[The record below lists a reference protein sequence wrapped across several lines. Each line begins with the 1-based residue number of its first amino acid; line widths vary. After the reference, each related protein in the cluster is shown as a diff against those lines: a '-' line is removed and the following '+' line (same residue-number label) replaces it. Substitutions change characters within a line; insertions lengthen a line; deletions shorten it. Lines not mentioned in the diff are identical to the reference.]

1 MNITVT
7 DEKHCKKKLRLEIP
21 ADTVRTETDKMAA
34 KLARQV
40 NVPGFRR
47 GKVPSSVVKTRFRKE
62 LRDEVLSHLLPHSLG
77 DAIREKELKVIG
89 EPAVDDLKFGDD
101 ESIDVTFTVEVAPEF
116 DLSNYQRL
124 PLTKR
129 VYGVRD
135 EDVERTLDRLRE
147 GQAELV
153 PVEDR
158 GSQQGDLLTVNLNGD
173 VEPES
178 EAAEAGEK
186 GATPSK
192 QDLTIKKQDT
202 EIELGGKGVLSEF
215 TDALIGTRPG
225 DIRSFAVTYPGD
237 YKPESYAGRKVNYTA
252 EVTAVG
258 FKELPDADDEFA
270 QGIGEQ
276 FKTIEELRADIRSKL
291 EHEGE
296 RRSDAEL
303 RSSLME
309 QLVDR
314 NRFEVP
320 DYIVEKQMDSRLN
333 TFLRQLAGQGLDPRN
348 LKVDWDDFRESQRER
363 AEREV
368 RGSFIL
374 DRIAEAEKIEVADTE
389 LDAEI
394 SQLAERSGAAADV
407 LRARLTKEG
416 SLDSIKEQVRNRKA
430 LDLVI
435 ASADTRIEEV
445 EGIGGEDVT
454 AGAGQRAKEQG
465 DS

>member
-7 DEKHCKKKLRLEIP
+7 DQEHCKKKLRLEIP
-21 ADTVRTETDKMAA
+21 ADAVRTETDKMAA

-77 DAIREKELKVIG
+77 DAIREKELRVIG

-116 DLSNYQRL
+116 EVSNYKSL
-124 PLTKR
+124 PLSRR
-129 VYGVRD
+129 VYKVRD
-135 EDVERTLDRLRE
+135 EDVELTLNGLRE
-147 GQAELV
+147 RNAELV

-158 GSQQGDLLTVNLNGD
+158 PAKLGDLVTANLKGE
-173 VEPES
+173 VEPG
-178 EAAEAGEK
+178 AGGPDTRQEGEETQEK
-186 GATPSK
+186 ELTINQ
-192 QDLTIKKQDT
+192 QDLD
-202 EIELGGKGVLSEF
+202 IELGGKGVLKEF
-215 TDALIGTRPG
+215 TDALTGTRVG
-225 DIRSFAVTYPGD
+225 DVREFQVTYAED
-237 YKPESYAGRKVNYTA
+237 YKPEQYAGRKVNYTA
-252 EVTAVG
+252 EVTAVRL
-258 FKELPDADDEFA
+258 KELPAADDEFA

-276 FKTIEELRADIRSKL
+276 FKTIKELRADILGKL

-296 RRSDAEL
+296 HRSDSEL
-303 RSSLME
+303 RSALME
-309 QLVDR
+309 QLIDR

-320 DYIVEKQMDSRLN
+320 DYVVEKQMDSRLS
-333 TFLRQLAGQGLDPRN
+333 TFVRQLQGQGLDPRS
-348 LKVDWDDFRESQRER
+348 LKIDWDDLRESQRAR

-374 DRIAEAEKIEVADTE
+374 DRIAEAEKIDVADAE
-389 LDAEI
+389 LDREI
-394 SQLAERSGAAADV
+394 SQLAERSGIALDA
-407 LRARLTKEG
+407 LKARLTKEG
-416 SLDSIKEQVRNRKA
+416 SLDSIREQVRNRKA

-445 EGIGGEDVT
+445 QGLGGEQPT
-454 AGAGQRAKEQG
+454 ADASDQEKG
-465 DS
+465 

>member
-7 DEKHCKKKLRLEIP
+7 DQQNCKKKLRLEIP
-21 ADTVRTETDKMAA
+21 GDTVRTETDKMAT

-40 NVPGFRR
+40 TVPGFRR
-47 GKVPSSVVKTRFRKE
+47 GHVPSSVVKTRFRKE

-77 DAIREKELKVIG
+77 DAIREKDLKVIG

-116 DLSNYQRL
+116 EVSNHKSL

-129 VYGVRD
+129 VYRIRD
-135 EDVERTLDRLRE
+135 EDVESTLNGLRE
-147 GQAELV
+147 RNAELV

-158 GSQQGDLLTVNLNGD
+158 PSQPGDLVTVNLTGEI
-173 VEPES
+173 EPKTET
-178 EAAEAGEK
+178 AASAGEE
-186 GATPSK
+186 GVTPAKEELSIK
-192 QDLTIKKQDT
+192 QQDL
-202 EIELGGKGVLSEF
+202 EIELGGKGVLKEF
-215 TDALIGTRPG
+215 TDALTGTKPG
-225 DIRSFAVTYPGD
+225 DMRDFAITYPGD
-237 YKPESYAGRKVNYTA
+237 YKPEQYAGRNVSYTA
-252 EVTAVG
+252 EVTAVRL
-258 FKELPDADDEFA
+258 KELPGADDEFA

-276 FKTIEELRADIRSKL
+276 FKTIEELRADIRAKL

-296 RRSDAEL
+296 HRSDSEL
-303 RSSLME
+303 RSALME

-333 TFLRQLAGQGLDPRN
+333 TFVRQLAGQGLDPRS
-348 LKVDWDDFRESQRER
+348 LKIDWDDLRESQRER

-374 DRIAEAEKIEVADTE
+374 DRIAEAEKIEVP
-389 LDAEI
+389 DAEVDREI
-394 SQLAERSGAAADV
+394 SQLAERSGVTVDV

-416 SLDSIKEQVRNRKA
+416 SLASIKEQVRNRKA

-445 EGIGGEDVT
+445 EGLGGDEPA
-454 AGAGQRAKEQG
+454 AGAGERAKG
-465 DS
+465 

>member
-1 MNITVT
+1 MNITIT
-7 DEKHCKKKLRLEIP
+7 DQQNCKKKLRLEIP
-21 ADTVRTETDKMAA
+21 GDTVRTETDKMAT

-40 NVPGFRR
+40 TVPGFRR
-47 GKVPSSVVKTRFRKE
+47 GHVPSSVVKTRFRKE

-77 DAIREKELKVIG
+77 DAIREKDLKVIG

-116 DLSNYQRL
+116 EVSNHKSL

-129 VYGVRD
+129 VYRIRD
-135 EDVERTLDRLRE
+135 EDVESTLNGLRE
-147 GQAELV
+147 RNAELV

-158 GSQQGDLLTVNLNGD
+158 LSQPGDLVTVNLTGEI
-173 VEPES
+173 EPKTET
-178 EAAEAGEK
+178 AAAAGGE
-186 GATPSK
+186 GVTPAKEELSIK
-192 QDLTIKKQDT
+192 QQDL
-202 EIELGGKGVLSEF
+202 EIELGGKGVLKEF
-215 TDALIGTRPG
+215 TDALTGAKPG
-225 DIRSFAVTYPGD
+225 DTRDFAIAYPGD
-237 YKPESYAGRKVNYTA
+237 YKPEQYAGRNVSYTA
-252 EVTAVG
+252 EVTAVRV
-258 FKELPDADDEFA
+258 KELPGADDEFA

-276 FKTIEELRADIRSKL
+276 FKTIEELRADIRAKL

-296 RRSDAEL
+296 HRSDSEL
-303 RSSLME
+303 RSALME

-333 TFLRQLAGQGLDPRN
+333 SFVRQLAGQGLDPRS
-348 LKVDWDDFRESQRER
+348 LKIDWDDLRESQRER

-374 DRIAEAEKIEVADTE
+374 DRIAEAEKIEVP
-389 LDAEI
+389 DAEVDLEI
-394 SQLAERSGAAADV
+394 SQLAERSGVTVDV

-445 EGIGGEDVT
+445 EGLSGNELT
-454 AGAGQRAKEQG
+454 AGAGERAKG
-465 DS
+465 

>member
-7 DEKHCKKKLRLEIP
+7 DQQNCKKKLRLEIP
-21 ADTVRTETDKMAA
+21 GDTVRTETDKMAT

-40 NVPGFRR
+40 TVPGFRR
-47 GKVPSSVVKTRFRKE
+47 GHVPSSVVKTRFRKE

-77 DAIREKELKVIG
+77 DAIREKDLKVIG

-116 DLSNYQRL
+116 EVSNHKSL

-129 VYGVRD
+129 VYRIRD
-135 EDVERTLDRLRE
+135 EDVESTLNGLRE
-147 GQAELV
+147 RNAELV

-158 GSQQGDLLTVNLNGD
+158 PSQPGDLVTVNLTGEI
-173 VEPES
+173 EPKTET
-178 EAAEAGEK
+178 AASAGEE
-186 GATPSK
+186 GVTPAKEDLSIK
-192 QDLTIKKQDT
+192 QQDL
-202 EIELGGKGVLSEF
+202 EIELGGKGVLKEF
-215 TDALIGTRPG
+215 TDALTGTKPG
-225 DIRSFAVTYPGD
+225 DMRDFAITYPGD
-237 YKPESYAGRKVNYTA
+237 YKPEQYAGRNVSYSA
-252 EVTAVG
+252 DVTAVRL
-258 FKELPDADDEFA
+258 KELPGADDEFA

-276 FKTIEELRADIRSKL
+276 FKTIEELRADIRAKL
-291 EHEGE
+291 EHEAE
-296 RRSDAEL
+296 HRSDSEL
-303 RSSLME
+303 RSALME

-333 TFLRQLAGQGLDPRN
+333 TFVRQLAGQGLDPRS
-348 LKVDWDDFRESQRER
+348 LKIDWDDLRESQRER

-374 DRIAEAEKIEVADTE
+374 DRIAEAEKIEVP
-389 LDAEI
+389 DAEVDREI
-394 SQLAERSGAAADV
+394 SQLAERSGVTVDV

-445 EGIGGEDVT
+445 EGLGGDEPA
-454 AGAGQRAKEQG
+454 AGAGERAKG
-465 DS
+465 